1 MITAAF
7 IVRLETKKHETSNF
21 VVLFQNWFGFLVS
34 LKFHMNFRMD
44 FSIFA
49 KNIIAF

>member
-1 MITAAF
+1 MIIVAF
-7 IVRLETKKHETSNF
+7 IVSLEAKKCETSNF

-34 LKFHMNFRMD
+34 LKFHMNFRMG

-49 KNIIAF
+49 KNIVGF